1 MLDLFGTRPHGP
13 LGGDRFSRPR
23 GVGVGRIGRPAAI
36 ALVCVLSLV
45 AGSGPDLLG
54 WRINQLAGELAWSVM
69 AWEARHGPEGAALV
83 LAQAFRPPVT
93 DDVDREIGRYIQSG
107 PADAAPPRTV
117 VLASAVA
124 SYLRAEGAPALGS
137 LVFPPVAFTL
147 ADPPLALVV
156 SPRSE
161 IRLRYAVLVRG
172 GTTLAA
178 AQELERQVERLDISA
193 LVMRIGG
200 IATYPTLV
208 PADTPPARAIET
220 IAHEWTHTA
229 LFFSPLGRAYGTSP
243 AALAINETAADIV
256 GAEVAAHFA
265 TRSGQPA
272 VERSSDGDT
281 FLRDR
286 LRSIRRRVDE
296 LLASGDIAGAESFME
311 AERRTLVERGY
322 AIRRLNQAYFAFH
335 GSYAEGPSATTEIL
349 DSLRSLRRQSP
360 SLGEFLAR
368 VGQITSVADLRGA
381 LGVPSSPPRESDPL
395 SGVVRHG
402 QAEEEANRSVLPP
415 AEPEIAAREFSQRL
429 AHEGTSGECHAGGAQ
444 GLGLQRGVAA
454 LPGYE
459 LRPGGVI
466 QVQEVLDEVSSR
478 PVKDDRLVDGA
489 GLVIAGLVPTQEPQL
504 VVGRPTPASD

>member
-1 MLDLFGTRPHGP
+1 MLDLLPAQQHAP
-13 LGGDRFSRPR
+13 VGGDGFSRPR
-23 GVGVGRIGRPAAI
+23 AVAVGRIGRLAAL
-36 ALVCVLSLV
+36 ALVCVLSL
-45 AGSGPDLLG
+45 ASGSGPDLLG
-54 WRINQLAGELAWSVM
+54 RRIDQLAWELAWSVV
-69 AWEARHGPEGAALV
+69 AWEARHAPEGAALV
-83 LAQAFRPPVT
+83 LAQAFRPPVK

-107 PADAAPPRTV
+107 PADGAAPPVTV

-178 AQELERQVERLDISA
+178 AQELERQVERLDVSA

-243 AALAINETAADIV
+243 EALAINETAADIV

-265 TRSGQPA
+265 TRGGQPV

-281 FLRDR
+281 FLRDQ

-296 LLASGDIAGAESFME
+296 LLASYDIAGAESFME
-311 AERRTLVERGY
+311 AERRTLAERGY
-322 AIRRLNQAYFAFH
+322 GIRRLNQAYFAFH
-335 GSYAEGPSATTEIL
+335 GSYAEGPAATTEIL
-349 DSLRSLRRQSP
+349 DSLRTLRLQSR

-368 VGQITSVADLRGA
+368 VGQITSVADLRRA
-381 LGVPSSPPRESDPL
+381 LGASSSPPRESDPL

-402 QAEEEANRSVLPP
+402 QAEEEADRPVLPP
-415 AEPEIAAREFSQRL
+415 AEPEISAREFS
-429 AHEGTSGECHAGGAQ
+429 
-444 GLGLQRGVAA
+444 
-454 LPGYE
+454 
-459 LRPGGVI
+459 
-466 QVQEVLDEVSSR
+466 
-478 PVKDDRLVDGA
+478 
-489 GLVIAGLVPTQEPQL
+489 
-504 VVGRPTPASD
+504 

>member
-1 MLDLFGTRPHGP
+1 MLDLLRARQHAPV
-13 LGGDRFSRPR
+13 GGDRFSRPR
-23 GVGVGRIGRPAAI
+23 AVGVGRIGRLAAL

-54 WRINQLAGELAWSVM
+54 WRISQLAGDLAWSVV
-69 AWEARHGPEGAALV
+69 AWEARHGPEGAGLI

-107 PADAAPPRTV
+107 PADGAALPGTV
-117 VLASAVA
+117 VLASAVT

-137 LVFPPVAFTL
+137 LVFPPLAFTL
-147 ADPPLALVV
+147 ADPPLVLVV

-178 AQELERQVERLDISA
+178 AQELERQVERLDVSA
-193 LVMRIGG
+193 LVMRVGG

-243 AALAINETAADIV
+243 EALTINETAADIV

-272 VERSSDGDT
+272 VERSSDEDT

-322 AIRRLNQAYFAFH
+322 AIRKLNQAYFAFH
-335 GSYAEGPSATTEIL
+335 GSYAEGPAPTTEIL
-349 DSLRSLRRQSP
+349 DSLRALRRQSP

-368 VGQITSVADLRGA
+368 VGQITSVADLRRA

-402 QAEEEANRSVLPP
+402 QAEEEADRSVLPP
-415 AEPEIAAREFSQRL
+415 AEPEIASHEFS
-429 AHEGTSGECHAGGAQ
+429 
-444 GLGLQRGVAA
+444 
-454 LPGYE
+454 
-459 LRPGGVI
+459 
-466 QVQEVLDEVSSR
+466 
-478 PVKDDRLVDGA
+478 
-489 GLVIAGLVPTQEPQL
+489 
-504 VVGRPTPASD
+504 

>member
-1 MLDLFGTRPHGP
+1 MLDLLRAQQHAAWGVPSPRSQVP
-13 LGGDRFSRPR
+13 SPR
-23 GVGVGRIGRPAAI
+23 GARSSLERAGGAHRIARLA
-36 ALVCVLSLV
+36 ALVAALALSL
-45 AGSGPDLLG
+45 ASGSGPDLLR
-54 WRINQLAGELAWSVM
+54 WRIDQLAGHVAWSVL

-83 LAQAFRPPVT
+83 LAQAFRAPTT

-107 PADAAPPRTV
+107 PADGAALPGTV
-117 VLASAVA
+117 VLASAVT

-147 ADPPLALVV
+147 ADPPLVLVV

-229 LFFSPLGRAYGTSP
+229 LFFAPLGRAYGTSP
-243 AALAINETAADIV
+243 DALAINETAADIV
-256 GAEVAAHFA
+256 GAEVAAHLV

-272 VERSSDGDT
+272 VEQSSDGDT

-296 LLASGDIAGAESFME
+296 LLTSGDITGAESFME
-311 AERRTLVERGY
+311 AERRTLAERGY
-322 AIRRLNQAYFAFH
+322 GIRRLNQAYFAFH
-335 GSYAEGPSATTEIL
+335 GSYAEGPAATTEIL

-368 VGQITSVADLRGA
+368 VGQITSVEDLRRA
-381 LGVPSSPPRESDPL
+381 LGASSSPARESDPL
-395 SGVVRHG
+395 TGVVRHG
-402 QAEEEANRSVLPP
+402 QAEEEADRPVLPS
-415 AEPEIAAREFSQRL
+415 AEPEIAAREFS
-429 AHEGTSGECHAGGAQ
+429 
-444 GLGLQRGVAA
+444 
-454 LPGYE
+454 
-459 LRPGGVI
+459 
-466 QVQEVLDEVSSR
+466 
-478 PVKDDRLVDGA
+478 
-489 GLVIAGLVPTQEPQL
+489 
-504 VVGRPTPASD
+504 